1 VRLEVPRDLE
11 ELLALLS
18 VRRGSGGLRRARGPF
33 ASGRKTGAR
42 LTSIEIDERGHKT
55 ALANFKEAGVAPFID
70 ARLAGAHQ
78 LVKELPGPY
87 DFVFSD
93 ADKEWYTQ
101 YLKEVDPKL
110 AAGGCF
116 TRTTCSD
123 PRSLSST

>member
-1 VRLEVPRDLE
+1 MRLEVPRDLE
-11 ELLALLS
+11 ELIALLS
-18 VRRGSGGLRRARGPF
+18 VRRGSGGLRRARDPF
-33 ASGRKTGAR
+33 ASGRKTGGR

-55 ALANFKEAGVAPFID
+55 ALANF
-70 ARLAGAHQ
+70 
-78 LVKELPGPY
+78 
-87 DFVFSD
+87 SD

-101 YLKEVDPKL
+101 YFKDVDPRL